1 MSRPRLR
8 PTAAGWV
15 FAALLT
21 VLFLAAANYGN
32 NQVFLL
38 VFLLAA
44 SAALSVWPSWRNLR
58 GLTILSGEPA
68 PVFAGETAWLPLTL
82 PGGGGTPR
90 HELRIATDGGM
101 QDVALAAPED
111 TLQAAGAALH
121 LRVPLPC
128 PQRGWRPV
136 GTLRLYSRYPFGLL
150 EARLDHPCPARVL
163 VWPAPAAS
171 VPRPPAAARGE
182 ASDALGELRHWQEG
196 ESLRRIAWK
205 IWARSD
211 QLLARGFEG
220 AQGSHAAILDWDAL
234 AGDAESRLALLARQ
248 VLDAEAG
255 GGDYALVL
263 PALRLPGGRGEGQ
276 RHACLR
282 ALALHG
288 STEAA
293 G

>member
-1 MSRPRLR
+1 VRRPSLR
-8 PTAAGWV
+8 PTTAGWA
-15 FAALLT
+15 FAALLAA
-21 VLFLAAANYGN
+21 LFLAAANYGN

-44 SAALSVWPSWRNLR
+44 TAALSLWPSWRNLR
-58 GLTILSGEPA
+58 GLAIRNGEPA

-82 PGGGGTPR
+82 SGGDNPCHG
-90 HELRIATDGGM
+90 LRIAADGGA
-101 QDVALAAPED
+101 QDIALPAP
-111 TLQAAGAALH
+111 QSPVQIAGNVLH

-128 PQRGWRPV
+128 PRRGWRSA

-150 EARLDHPCPARVL
+150 EARLDYACPARVL
-163 VWPAPAAS
+163 VWPAPAARAP
-171 VPRPPAAARGE
+171 VPATACGE
-182 ASDALGELRHWQEG
+182 ASDALGELRGWREG

-211 QLLARGFEG
+211 QLLARDFESV
-220 AQGSHAAILDWDAL
+220 QGSHAAILVWAAL

-248 VLDAEAG
+248 VLDAEAS

-263 PALRLPGGRGEGQ
+263 PTLRLSGGRGEGQ
-276 RHACLR
+276 LHACLR

-288 STEAA
+288 NAETAA
-293 G
+293 